1 MVLEGRSIIQDA
13 VERDFEMRAEEEGDV
28 GQSSKAVKAAYPGLG
43 ASANDIPSE
52 GREDVPVAEH
62 QIPRLEQR
70 QELALVAVGK
80 IGGVDEGKRGRRQQ
94 VLLLALAGGAFDQ
107 CRRIP
112 LAEEDFESAHL
123 QPALEEVNLG
133 GFARAIEPLDGDE
146 PTLEA
151 QFRERLRHFGE
162 QSSGPLAA

>member
-1 MVLEGRSIIQDA
+1 
-13 VERDFEMRAEEEGDV
+13 MRAEEEGDI
-28 GQSSKAVKAAYPGLG
+28 GQRGEAVKATYPGLG
-43 ASANDIPSE
+43 ASANYVSGE
-52 GREDVPVAEH
+52 GRKDVSVAEH
-62 QIPRLEQR
+62 QVSRLEQG

-123 QPALEEVNLG
+123 QPALEEVDLG
-133 GFARAIEPLDGDE
+133 GFARAVESLNSDE

-162 QSSGPLAA
+162 HSSGPLAA